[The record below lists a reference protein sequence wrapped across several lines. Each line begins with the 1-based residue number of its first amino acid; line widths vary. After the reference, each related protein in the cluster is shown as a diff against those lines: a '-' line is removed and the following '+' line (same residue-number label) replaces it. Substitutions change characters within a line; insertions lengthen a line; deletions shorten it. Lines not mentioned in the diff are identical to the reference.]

1 VIEMTREEAEQAR
14 RKEALK
20 TAYSQFTQ
28 DLNNRVKK
36 ARGKDR
42 KVIGAAIYDLQ
53 QGYKRGR

>member
-1 VIEMTREEAEQAR
+1 MTREEAEQAK

-28 DLNNRVKK
+28 ELHAKVRK
-36 ARGKDR
+36 ARGKNR